1 MVGAP
6 LFCQARMPRFSLSFV
21 EIGWFLDFNFILI
34 NQSRNQ
40 IVLKDEDLLH
50 LNLIKAMRIHLLRSL
65 CFSAAIWVGS
75 TCFAGIRVVT
85 STSQIADI
93 VRNIAGDAVEL
104 QALMGPGVDP
114 HLYKATA
121 RDVILMQRADLIL
134 YNGLHL
140 EGRLAETFSKVNK
153 LGRSVVAVG
162 EVIPED
168 RLLTSANFEN
178 AHDPH
183 IWFDPELWAMV
194 VGAVEQSLAKA
205 DPEHAELF
213 ARGAAIYK
221 SKVEALKP
229 WAQAR
234 IEKVPESKRVLVTS
248 HDAYNY
254 FGRAFGFQVVGVQ
267 GVSTASEAGL
277 ADITNTSDFIK
288 ERGIPAIFVESSVS
302 PATIEGISRASGAR
316 VGGEL
321 FSDALG
327 AVGEMHEGG
336 DGESYDVGTYLGMFK
351 YNVDTIVRA
360 LGD

>member
-1 MVGAP
+1 MKT
-6 LFCQARMPRFSLSFV
+6 LFGRIF
-21 EIGWFLDFNFILI
+21 FL
-34 NQSRNQ
+34 
-40 IVLKDEDLLH
+40 V
-50 LNLIKAMRIHLLRSL
+50 
-65 CFSAAIWVGS
+65 AAALAYS
-75 TCFAGIRVVT
+75 SSYASIRVVT

-93 VRNIAGDAVEL
+93 VRNIGGSEVDLKV
-104 QALMGPGVDP
+104 LMGPGVDP

-121 RDVILMQRADLIL
+121 RDVISLQRADLIL

-153 LGRSVVAVG
+153 LGRTVVAVG
-162 EVIPED
+162 EVIPKD
-168 RLLTSANFEN
+168 RLLASADYED

-183 IWFDPELWAMV
+183 VWFDPSLWVMV
-194 VGAVEQSLAKA
+194 VGSVEASLIAA
-205 DPEHAELF
+205 DPSNAALF
-213 ARGAAIYK
+213 ADRASLYK
-221 SKVEALKP
+221 KKVEALSI
-229 WAQAR
+229 WAQER
-234 IEKVPESKRVLVTS
+234 IDSVPESRRVLVTS

-277 ADITNTSDFIK
+277 ADIINTADFIK
-288 ERGIPAIFVESSVS
+288 KRGIPAIFVESSVS
-302 PATIEGISRASGAR
+302 PATIERISRDSGAR

-327 AVGEMHEGG
+327 ALGELHEGV
-336 DGESYDVGTYLGMFK
+336 DGEKFDVGTYLGMFK